1 VPAASCFS
9 GVLKTAR
16 LTLRPQTLADAP
28 ALFAIL
34 NDPVAMRFWNR
45 PPVARLAIVE
55 ETVAGQ
61 QAAMADGLCRY
72 WTAWEGG
79 DAIGSFD
86 LSLIAD
92 GSAELGFLLRRDR
105 WGAGLATEAATAVV
119 AHGFAQMGL
128 TRVAAAALVGNAAA
142 RRVLEKSGFALV
154 EVRPVRLPGGAVP
167 DCAFY
172 LRRHG

>member
-1 VPAASCFS
+1 MDLA
-9 GVLKTAR
+9 TAR
-16 LTLRPQTLADAP
+16 LALRPQVPSDAP

-34 NDPVAMRFWNR
+34 HDPEAMRFWNR
-45 PPVARLAIVE
+45 PPVSRLAVVE
-55 ETVAGQ
+55 ETVREQ
-61 QAAMADGLCRY
+61 QAAMAAGLCRY
-72 WTAWEGG
+72 WTVWEGD
-79 DAIGSFD
+79 DAIGSLD

-105 WGAGLATEAATAVV
+105 WGLGLASEAVAAVC
-119 AHGFAQMGL
+119 AHGFETLAL
-128 TRVAAAALVGNAAA
+128 TRLAAAALAANAAA

-172 LRRHG
+172 LRRQG